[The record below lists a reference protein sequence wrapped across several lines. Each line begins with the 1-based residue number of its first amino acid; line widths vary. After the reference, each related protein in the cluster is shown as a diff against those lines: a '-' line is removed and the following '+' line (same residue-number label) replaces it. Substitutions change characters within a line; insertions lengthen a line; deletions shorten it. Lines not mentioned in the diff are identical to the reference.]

1 MRDPEL
7 ALKPARPVET
17 APARLF
23 GDSLNR
29 REALRLLSYGSLLMS
44 DLTAIQ
50 AGFAIASHLRG
61 AYWLQL
67 YGLPVSILFGLTY
80 AVMALGSG
88 SVTREAFGSRLRSA
102 MLGERTLLMA
112 SALCIAFLFFQP
124 QGLTLS
130 RLALLTAIVLSG
142 LFIGSGRM
150 LFLTLFLPNR
160 ADFWTSR
167 IILLDGAPAPPGRR
181 GTALDVMAEGINP
194 ERSDPRVVARLGA
207 ILAGYNQVVVICT
220 DTDRAHAW
228 SLMLKSFDIR
238 AEVLMPSDLPIG
250 ALGVGRFADR
260 PTLIVNRGQL
270 TLADRVKKRIVDL
283 LFSAIALLIL
293 APVLVLVALA
303 IRLDSPGPVLFRQ
316 LRVGYPHFLV
326 TEDTVL
332 GRSLAAREEVL
343 FVPHFALGQGRMG
356 KLGTML
362 GAALRSAWQ
371 SLRIVRKR
379 RPDVIITTGAGS
391 QLFVILWGRL
401 LGAKIVLV
409 DSFARFHAP
418 SKFARLAGGLAHLR
432 ITQSQQSADRWAGS
446 TAFDPLRTEPAT
458 ADGKQPLLFATVGA
472 ILPLHRLERAVVE
485 LKQAGR
491 IPEEVILQIGN
502 SDLPRPSVPG
512 LTVVETLPFDE
523 LQALLRRA
531 DLVVCHAGTGS
542 IITALA
548 QCCGVVAMPRRVDA
562 GDSYDDHQSEIAEVF
577 AERGLIEVA
586 QDSATLAAA
595 LDRARSAPRHRAAM
609 DHSALIAHL
618 NAQIARWFPRRAGD
632 HD

>member
-316 LRVGYPHFLV
+316 LRVGYGNRPF
-326 TEDTVL
+326 EIFKF
-332 GRSLAAREEVL
+332 RSLRHEASDRDGNRSVSLGDNRVTRVGAFIRRTSIDELPQLFNVL
-343 FVPHFALGQGRMG
+343 LGHMSLVGPRPHALGSRAGQ
-356 KLGTML
+356 KLFWEIDPNYWQRH
-362 GAALRSAWQ
+362 AL
-371 SLRIVRKR
+371 K
-379 RPDVIITTGAGS
+379 PGIT
-391 QLFVILWGRL
+391 
-401 LGAKIVLV
+401 
-409 DSFARFHAP
+409 
-418 SKFARLAGGLAHLR
+418 GLAQVR
-432 ITQSQQSADRWAGS
+432 GFRG
-446 TAFDPLRTEPAT
+446 
-458 ADGKQPLLFATVGA
+458 
-472 ILPLHRLERAVVE
+472 
-485 LKQAGR
+485 
-491 IPEEVILQIGN
+491 
-502 SDLPRPSVPG
+502 
-512 LTVVETLPFDE
+512 ET
-523 LQALLRRA
+523 QALE
-531 DLVVCHAGTGS
+531 DLTQRLS
-542 IITALA
+542 S
-548 QCCGVVAMPRRVDA
+548 D
-562 GDSYDDHQSEIAEVF
+562 
-577 AERGLIEVA
+577 IEYLEGWTLWR
-586 QDSATLAAA
+586 DFRIMIATL
-595 LDRARSAPRHRAAM
+595 RV
-609 DHSALIAHL
+609 LIHHKA
-618 NAQIARWFPRRAGD
+618 F
-632 HD
+632 